1 MLDPFVPVKEDDVV
15 RLKAI
20 QDEIHEMFINLVRT
34 SRGDRL
40 SGPDGTLF
48 SGEYWTAKKGMEYGL
63 LDRLIDLR
71 SFLRERYGDKVVT
84 PLITEG
90 RSLFGWRKP
99 GVGQAL
105 TGAGAFAAPE
115 HLGFGLVDEL
125 ISAIESR
132 SIWSRYGL

>member
-1 MLDPFVPVKEDDVV
+1 MKEDDVE
-15 RLKAI
+15 RLKSI
-20 QDEIHEMFINLVRT
+20 QQEIHAMFIDLVRT

-40 SGPDGTLF
+40 TGPDTLLF

-63 LDRLIDLR
+63 VDRLIDMR
-71 SFLRERYGDKVVT
+71 AFLRERYGDKVVT

-99 GVGQAL
+99 GVGQVS
-105 TGAGAFAAPE
+105 AGADTLAAPE
-115 HLGFGLVDEL
+115 RMFQGFGLVDEL

-132 SIWSRYGL
+132 SFWSRYGL